1 MPQVLL
7 FERSYNLHAGY
18 ALPVL
23 NNAEKFRHDDREASC
38 TVRIQT
44 PVCSTCHGI
53 RFLES
58 PCIDAG
64 DALFLVDTA
73 GKLAHSHGQASLS

>member
-1 MPQVLL
+1 MPRVLL
-7 FERSYNLHAGY
+7 LERSYNLHAGR
-18 ALPVL
+18 ALPIL

-44 PVCSTCHGI
+44 SVCSTRHRI
-53 RFLES
+53 RFSES

-64 DALFLVDTA
+64 DALFPVDTA